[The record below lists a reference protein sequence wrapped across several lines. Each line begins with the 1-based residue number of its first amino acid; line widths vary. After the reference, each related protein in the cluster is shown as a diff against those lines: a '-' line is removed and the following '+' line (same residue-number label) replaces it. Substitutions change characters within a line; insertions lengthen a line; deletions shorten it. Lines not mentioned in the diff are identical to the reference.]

1 MLEAYKRDYEYS
13 LSINGRKLACSGMHN
28 FDVCITLE
36 IQNYL
41 MGVRIVMQNL
51 NVRVIEIYTKTIY
64 INLSDLL
71 AVESQYLTK
80 FWSPK

>member
-13 LSINGRKLACSGMHN
+13 LLINGQKLDCSIMHN
-28 FDVCITLE
+28 FDVCIMLE

-51 NVRVIEIYTKTIY
+51 NVRVI
-64 INLSDLL
+64 
-71 AVESQYLTK
+71 
-80 FWSPK
+80 

>member
-1 MLEAYKRDYEYS
+1 MLGHKSRSTTMLIVCQKLTQGIMSIVS
-13 LSINGRKLACSGMHN
+13 LSINGRKLACSIMHN

-51 NVRVIEIYTKTIY
+51 NVRVI
-64 INLSDLL
+64 
-71 AVESQYLTK
+71 
-80 FWSPK
+80 

>member
-13 LSINGRKLACSGMHN
+13 LSINGRKLACSIMHN

-51 NVRVIEIYTKTIY
+51 NVRVI
-64 INLSDLL
+64 
-71 AVESQYLTK
+71 
-80 FWSPK
+80 

>member
-13 LSINGRKLACSGMHN
+13 LSIYGRKLACSGMHN

-51 NVRVIEIYTKTIY
+51 NVRVI
-64 INLSDLL
+64 
-71 AVESQYLTK
+71 
-80 FWSPK
+80 